1 MQGKQI
7 HGKIARNV
15 RFMLTRVSSLSARM
29 GKKHIRLTYGTL
41 SDWSVKAMTYKYK
54 FTCEYTKSVQTF
66 EEIIEYDHEPS
77 EDELEEDYND
87 WLSRY
92 VVGGW
97 ERESNDT

>member
-1 MQGKQI
+1 
-7 HGKIARNV
+7 
-15 RFMLTRVSSLSARM
+15 
-29 GKKHIRLTYGTL
+29 
-41 SDWSVKAMTYKYK
+41 MTYKYK

-66 EEIIEYDHEPS
+66 KEIIEYDNEPS

>member
-1 MQGKQI
+1 MRI
-7 HGKIARNV
+7 V
-15 RFMLTRVSSLSARM
+15 RLYIEKT
-29 GKKHIRLTYGTL
+29 KHIGAFSRLRRLIGIL
-41 SDWSVKAMTYKYK
+41 SDWRAKAMTYKYK

-66 EEIIEYDHEPS
+66 EETIEYDHEPS

-97 ERESNDT
+97 EHGNNDD